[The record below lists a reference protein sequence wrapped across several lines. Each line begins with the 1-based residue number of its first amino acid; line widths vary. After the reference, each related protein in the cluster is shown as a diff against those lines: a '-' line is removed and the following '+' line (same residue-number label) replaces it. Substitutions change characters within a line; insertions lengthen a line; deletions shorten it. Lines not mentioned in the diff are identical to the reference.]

1 MSQTI
6 QLNIK
11 QIFDLAFENQKKK
24 NFDVAKKLYEK
35 VIEINPNIL
44 NAQFNLGI
52 IYEEL
57 NENEKAINC
66 YEKVIN
72 LDPLFIHSYNN
83 LGLIFRNLGEINK
96 AKKYFLKITDLN
108 PKYPNAYN
116 NLGFIYADAGDY
128 KKAIDNYITALK
140 YDNSNKIALKNLIL
154 SLTYFI
160 PNINHPIID
169 TSKKLKKLNNNLNI
183 NHLLKHNNLKIY
195 FQNVYKIK
203 NKINDNIKFLNF
215 SESQVFR
222 RNSLDLNCERHHKV
236 FNRVNLIP
244 KFCFSCFKI
253 QIEPKNVL
261 ELIKLLLIFD
271 NIKLKNNNWRK
282 CMIELRSNIDGIYK
296 GLIFCSSLS
305 EAEKILTDITPLLRG
320 YLNYKVSIKRGCSE
334 FYKPY
339 PNFKITDE
347 KQSDFMKY
355 PNKWKKLELNED
367 LRENPKHQKLV
378 SSISGLTIS
387 DVLIINQWLNYANL
401 INDRSYND
409 IGLEFTH
416 SEYINKK
423 MLHQTELRRRQFVS

>member
-1 MSQTI
+1 M
-6 QLNIK
+6 
-11 QIFDLAFENQKKK
+11 
-24 NFDVAKKLYEK
+24 
-35 VIEINPNIL
+35 
-44 NAQFNLGI
+44 
-52 IYEEL
+52 

-215 SESQVFR
+215 QS
-222 RNSLDLNCERHHKV
+222 
-236 FNRVNLIP
+236 P
-244 KFCFSCFKI
+244 KYLG
-253 QIEPKNVL
+253 E
-261 ELIKLLLIFD
+261 
-271 NIKLKNNNWRK
+271 
-282 CMIELRSNIDGIYK
+282 
-296 GLIFCSSLS
+296 
-305 EAEKILTDITPLLRG
+305 IL
-320 YLNYKVSIKRGCSE
+320 
-334 FYKPY
+334 
-339 PNFKITDE
+339 
-347 KQSDFMKY
+347 
-355 PNKWKKLELNED
+355 
-367 LRENPKHQKLV
+367 
-378 SSISGLTIS
+378 
-387 DVLIINQWLNYANL
+387 
-401 INDRSYND
+401 
-409 IGLEFTH
+409 
-416 SEYINKK
+416 
-423 MLHQTELRRRQFVS
+423 